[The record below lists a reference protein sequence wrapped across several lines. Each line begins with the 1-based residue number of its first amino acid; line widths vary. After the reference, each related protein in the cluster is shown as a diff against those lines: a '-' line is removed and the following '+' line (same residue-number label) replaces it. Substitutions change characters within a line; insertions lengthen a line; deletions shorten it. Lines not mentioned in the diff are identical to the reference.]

1 MMAAGDGPRGLV
13 VRLRADS
20 RVVVLPSWDFGT
32 VRSTRTRPHGRR
44 TDVLDLTAT
53 PTLLI
58 AFAAAVFV
66 LLMLLNVVM
75 DRD

>member
-1 MMAAGDGPRGLV
+1 M
-13 VRLRADS
+13 VRLRAGS
-20 RVVVLPSWDFGT
+20 RVVVLPSWDPGT
-32 VRSTRTRPHGRR
+32 VRSTRTHPHGR

-58 AFAAAVFV
+58 VFAAAVFV

>member
-1 MMAAGDGPRGLV
+1 MMPVAEGPVGLV
-13 VRLRADS
+13 VRLRAGS
-20 RVVVLPSWDFGT
+20 RALVLPSWDPGT
-32 VRSTRTRPHGRR
+32 VRSAWTHPHGRR

-58 AFAAAVFV
+58 VFAAAVFV